1 MMMSCAGCSKLVKC
15 GDAPKDMRIINH
27 TCDSWETTSSNV
39 IRARENIYIRFGPV
53 ARQAYS
59 KERKNIIM
67 QPNDII
73 SNVQAGNVGAI
84 RELRDQPK
92 LQPTSLMLAAAKL
105 TGDAAGIAAQLRDAK
120 SNDERLSILIEILE
134 AKAIVISES
143 KLSDP
148 EPVQEEPKPKKRRS
162 RRKKVVEEDSVKEI
176 EEAKAAEA
184 ESNSGKDLDISLQD
198 IDLYIKGLHH
208 NLRDVIEER
217 SNNADTQHIVLC
229 KLLEKSMELTT
240 KKDERDSARFNIV
253 NAKLDMIKDA
263 FIGFEI
269 ELIGS
274 GAIGDTPFAN
284 ATSKWDN
291 LED

>member
-39 IRARENIYIRFGPV
+39 IRARENVYIRFGPV

-73 SNVQAGNVGAI
+73 SNVQAGNVDAI

-143 KLSDP
+143 KLSNP
-148 EPVQEEPKPKKRRS
+148 EPAQEEPAPKKRRS

-184 ESNSGKDLDISLQD
+184 ETVSTDNKTVSLQD
-198 IDLYIKGLHH
+198 LDLSPLKEA
-208 NLRDVIEER
+208 IEER
-217 SNNADTQHIVLC
+217 SSNADLQHINLC
-229 KLLEKSMELTT
+229 KLLEKSTELTT
-240 KKDERDSARFNIV
+240 KKDERDSARFNII

-274 GAIGDTPFAN
+274 GAIGDTPFAK

>member
-73 SNVQAGNVGAI
+73 SNVQAGNVDAI

-143 KLSDP
+143 KLSNP
-148 EPVQEEPKPKKRRS
+148 EPAQEEPKPKKRRS

-184 ESNSGKDLDISLQD
+184 ETVSTDNKIVSLQD
-198 IDLYIKGLHH
+198 LDLSPLKEA
-208 NLRDVIEER
+208 IEER
-217 SNNADTQHIVLC
+217 SSNADLQHINLC
-229 KLLEKSMELTT
+229 KLLEKSTELTT
-240 KKDERDSARFNIV
+240 KKDERDSARFNII

-274 GAIGDTPFAN
+274 GAIGDTPFAK